1 MSKDKTLTIREKLTR
16 IQTELKAPKS
26 QYNNFGKYKYRS
38 LEDIM
43 EAIKPLLKE
52 VGACLVVEDDVK
64 MVGERVYI
72 VAKAT
77 LMDAEGEGLITA
89 QAMARE
95 SLSKKG
101 MDESQI
107 TGTASSYARKYCL
120 NGLFAIDD
128 TKDADSMDNSKE
140 NRPTASKATVQDKK
154 QIWNEFVNACNFQQV
169 EAMDFLAWLNIDM
182 TDKNAVHNAVNKFLK
197 SGQSF
202 TDQLLTYKNRD

>member
-1 MSKDKTLTIREKLTR
+1 MTIREKLTK

-43 EAIKPLLKE
+43 EALKPLLKE
-52 VGACLVVEDDVK
+52 AGACLVVEDDIK
-64 MVGERVYI
+64 LIGDRFYI

-77 LMDAEGEGLITA
+77 LLDAEGDGQITA
-89 QAMARE
+89 QALARE
-95 SLSKKG
+95 SFSKKG

-128 TKDADSMDNSKE
+128 TKDADSMDNSQD
-140 NRPTASKATVQDKK
+140 NRPTASKATEDDKK
-154 QIWNEFVNACNFQQV
+154 RMWAEFKSACEYQDVDAV
-169 EAMDFLAWLNIDM
+169 EFLEWTGVDM
-182 TDKNAVHNAVNKFLK
+182 TEKAKVHNTVNKFLK
-197 SGQSF
+197 AGQAF
-202 TDQLLTYKNRD
+202 TDQLLTYKNRDM

>member
-1 MSKDKTLTIREKLTR
+1 MKGYKMTIREKLTI
-16 IQTELKAPKS
+16 IQTQLKAPKS

-43 EAIKPLLKE
+43 EALKPLLKE

-64 MVGERVYI
+64 IVADRVYI

-77 LMDAEGEGLITA
+77 LMDADSDAVISA
-89 QAMARE
+89 QALARE

-128 TKDADSMDNSKE
+128 TKDADSMDNSQE
-140 NRPTASKATVQDKK
+140 NRPTASKATNDDKARL
-154 QIWNEFVNACNFQQV
+154 WAEFKSACQTQEIDAV
-169 EAMDFLAWLNIDM
+169 EFLEFTGTDM
-182 TDKNAVHNAVNKFLK
+182 SDKNKVHNAVNKWLK
-197 SGQSF
+197 SGQMF
-202 TDQLLTYKNRD
+202 TDQMLTFKHRE

>member
-1 MSKDKTLTIREKLTR
+1 MTIREKLTK

-43 EAIKPLLKE
+43 EALKPIMKE
-52 VGACLVVEDDVK
+52 VGACLVVEDDIK
-64 MVGERVYI
+64 MVGDRIYV

-77 LMDAEGEGLITA
+77 LFNAEGDDSISA

-95 SLSKKG
+95 SLQKKG

-128 TKDADSMDNSKE
+128 TKDADSMDNSQD
-140 NRPTASKATVQDKK
+140 NRPTASKATADDKK
-154 QIWNEFVNACNFQQV
+154 QIWGEFVNACNYQQV
-169 EAMDFLAWLNIDM
+169 DAMDFLNWIGVDM
-182 TDKNAVHNAVNKFLK
+182 DDKNKVHNAVNKFLK
-197 SGQSF
+197 SGQQL

>member
-1 MSKDKTLTIREKLTR
+1 MKGYKMKIREKLTK

-43 EAIKPLLKE
+43 EALKPLLKE
-52 VGACLVVEDDVK
+52 ISACLVVEDDIK
-64 MVGERVYI
+64 MVGDRIYV

-77 LMDAEGEGLITA
+77 LLDADSDDSISA

-95 SLSKKG
+95 SEQKKG

-128 TKDADSMDNSKE
+128 TKDADSMDNSHD
-140 NRPTASKATVQDKK
+140 NRPTASKANDTDKARL
-154 QIWNEFVNACNFQQV
+154 WAEFKSACNTQEIDAV
-169 EAMDFLAWLNIDM
+169 EFLEFTGTDM
-182 TDKNAVHNAVNKFLK
+182 SDKNKVHNAVNKWLK
-197 SGQSF
+197 SGQMF
-202 TDQLLTYKNRD
+202 IDQMLTFKHRD

>member
-1 MSKDKTLTIREKLTR
+1 MTIREKLTK

-43 EAIKPLLKE
+43 EALKPLLKE

-64 MVGERVYI
+64 LVGDRFYMVAT
-72 VAKAT
+72 AK
-77 LMDAEGEGLITA
+77 LFDNESDKFIQA
-89 QAMARE
+89 QALARE

-101 MDESQI
+101 MDDSQI

-128 TKDADSMDNSKE
+128 TKDADSMDNSQE
-140 NRPTASKATVQDKK
+140 NRPTASKATEQDKK
-154 QIWNEFVNACNFQQV
+154 RLWAEFKQACEYQQV
-169 EAMDFLAWLNIDM
+169 DPVDFLNWLGVDM
-182 TDKNAVHNAVNKFLK
+182 TDKNGTHNAVNKWLK
-197 SGQSF
+197 SGQQL
-202 TDQLLTYKNRD
+202 TDQLLTYKNREQ

>member
-1 MSKDKTLTIREKLTR
+1 METKTLTIREKLTR

-43 EAIKPLLKE
+43 EALKPIMKE

-64 MVGERVYI
+64 IIGDRVYI

-77 LMDAEGEGLITA
+77 LMDADSDASISAKAL
-89 QAMARE
+89 ARE

-140 NRPTASKATVQDKK
+140 NRPTASKATEDDKK
-154 QIWNEFVNACNFQQV
+154 RIWSEFVNACNYQQV
-169 EAMDFLAWLNIDM
+169 EAMDFLAWVGIDM
-182 TDKNAVHNAVNKFLK
+182 TDKNAVHNTVNKFLK
-197 SGQSF
+197 SGQQF

>member
-1 MSKDKTLTIREKLTR
+1 MTIREKLTK

-43 EAIKPLLKE
+43 EALKPLLKE

-64 MVGERVYI
+64 IVGDRVYL
-72 VAKAT
+72 VA
-77 LMDAEGEGLITA
+77 TA
-89 QAMARE
+89 RLLDSESDKFIQSQALARE
-95 SLSKKG
+95 SLTKKG

-128 TKDADSMDNSKE
+128 TKDADSMDNSQE
-140 NRPTASKATVQDKK
+140 NRPTASKATDTDKARL
-154 QIWNEFVNACNFQQV
+154 WNEFKSHCEREGVDAT
-169 EAMDFLAWLNIDM
+169 DFLDWTGTDM
-182 TDKNAVHNAVNKFLK
+182 TDKSKVHNVVNKFLK
-197 SGQSF
+197 SGQQF
-202 TDQLLTYKNRD
+202 TDQLLVYKNRS

>member
-1 MSKDKTLTIREKLTR
+1 MTIREKLTK

-43 EAIKPLLKE
+43 EALKPIMKE

-64 MVGERVYI
+64 IVGDRVYL

-77 LMDAEGEGLITA
+77 LMDAEGDGTITA
-89 QAMARE
+89 QALARE
-95 SLSKKG
+95 SLSKKE

-128 TKDADSMDNSKE
+128 TKDADSMDNSQD
-140 NRPTASKATVQDKK
+140 NRPTASKATEDDKK
-154 QIWNEFVNACNFQQV
+154 RTWAEFKSYCERESVDAV
-169 EAMDFLAWLNIDM
+169 EFLEWSGLDM
-182 TDKNAVHNAVNKFLK
+182 TEKAKVHNAVNKFLK
-197 SGQSF
+197 SGQML
-202 TDQLLTYKNRD
+202 TDQLLTFKARD

>member
-1 MSKDKTLTIREKLTR
+1 MTIREKLTK

-43 EAIKPLLKE
+43 EALKPLMKE
-52 VGACLVVEDDVK
+52 VGACLVVEDDIK
-64 MVGERVYI
+64 MVGDRIYVI
-72 VAKAT
+72 AKAT
-77 LMDAEGEGLITA
+77 LFNSEGDDSISA

-95 SLSKKG
+95 SAQKKG

-128 TKDADSMDNSKE
+128 TKDADSMI
-140 NRPTASKATVQDKK
+140 TAKTTDLLRAKQQKMTRSAHGQSLNHAATVK
-154 QIWNEFVNACNFQQV
+154 A
-169 EAMDFLAWLNIDM
+169 
-182 TDKNAVHNAVNKFLK
+182 
-197 SGQSF
+197 
-202 TDQLLTYKNRD
+202 

>member
-1 MSKDKTLTIREKLTR
+1 MKMKIREKLTK

-43 EAIKPLLKE
+43 EALKPLLKE
-52 VGACLVVEDDVK
+52 VRACLVVEDDVK
-64 MVGERVYI
+64 MVGDRVYI

-77 LMDAEGEGLITA
+77 LLDSDSDDSISA

-95 SLSKKG
+95 SLQKKG

-128 TKDADSMDNSKE
+128 TKDADSMDNSQD
-140 NRPTASKATVQDKK
+140 NRPTASKATDDDKK
-154 QIWNEFVNACNFQQV
+154 RIWNEFVSHCRTQEVDPMEFLSWIGV
-169 EAMDFLAWLNIDM
+169 DMD
-182 TDKNAVHNAVNKFLK
+182 DKNKVHNTVNKFLR
-197 SGQSF
+197 SGQQF
-202 TDQLLTYKNRD
+202 TDQLLTYKHSDTHN

>member
-1 MSKDKTLTIREKLTR
+1 MTIREKLTK

-52 VGACLVVEDDVK
+52 VGACLVVEDDIK
-64 MVGERVYI
+64 MVGDRIYV

-77 LMDAEGEGLITA
+77 LMDADSETSISA

-128 TKDADSMDNSKE
+128 TKDADSMDNSQD
-140 NRPTASKATVQDKK
+140 NRPTASKATDDDKK
-154 QIWNEFVNACNFQQV
+154 RIWAEFTSACSYQQV
-169 EAMDFLAWLNIDM
+169 DAMDFLNWIGVDM
-182 TDKNAVHNAVNKFLK
+182 DDKNKVHNAVNKFLK
-197 SGQSF
+197 AGQQF

>member
-1 MSKDKTLTIREKLTR
+1 MTIREKLTI
-16 IQTELKAPKS
+16 IQTQLKAPKS

-43 EAIKPLLKE
+43 EALKPLLKE

-64 MVGERVYI
+64 IVADRVYI

-77 LMDAEGEGLITA
+77 LMDADSDAVISA
-89 QAMARE
+89 QALARE

-128 TKDADSMDNSKE
+128 TKDADSMDNSQE
-140 NRPTASKATVQDKK
+140 NRPTASKATNDDKARL
-154 QIWNEFVNACNFQQV
+154 WAEFKSACQTQEIDAV
-169 EAMDFLAWLNIDM
+169 EFLEFTGTDM
-182 TDKNAVHNAVNKFLK
+182 SDKNKVHNAVNKWLK
-197 SGQSF
+197 SGQMF
-202 TDQLLTYKNRD
+202 TDQMLTFKHRE